1 MLLGSIGLATTL
13 GACGGSAPPPPP
25 PPKPVAAPAQA
36 PMPSQAPMPGAPTP
50 GAPTPGAP
58 TPGAPTPGAPTPG
71 SPTAAAEAVPPDP
84 SAAVPKYQSR
94 GRRDPFETLEVREG
108 SGGLTV
114 AATRLTG
121 IIRSNRS
128 ALALVE
134 APDGIGYIL
143 RPGDTLGDGRLLE
156 IGSDSVV
163 FAVTAKAGAPS
174 NRVVLKLATN

>member
-1 MLLGSIGLATTL
+1 MRAHLVVLGSIGLATTL
-13 GACGGSAPPPPP
+13 GACGGSPPPPP
-25 PPKPVAAPAQA
+25 PPKPVAAPALA
-36 PMPSQAPMPGAPTP
+36 PPTP

-58 TPGAPTPGAPTPG
+58 TV
-71 SPTAAAEAVPPDP
+71 AAEPVPPDP
-84 SAAVPKYQSR
+84 SAAVPKYQSG

-143 RPGDTLGDGRLLE
+143 KPGDTLGDGRLLE

-163 FAVTAKAGAPS
+163 FAVAAKAGAPS